1 MVIWQLGYPAGFGRA
16 GARGSPRMGASVLL
30 PSMHPSAAR
39 ARPNLT
45 QGPILQSLLR
55 LAWPIVFGNVLQT
68 GYQLVDAFWVGK
80 LGAKAVAAVAVS
92 FPVNFL
98 LIALGSGFS
107 VAGSVL
113 VAQNFGA
120 RHPKMV
126 NHVAAQALVLE
137 TGLAVLLTVGA
148 HLASPHILHLMGAG
162 PDIFEQ
168 ANQFQ
173 QVLFWG
179 LTFNFGFLM
188 FQALMRG
195 VGEVKI
201 PLYINLATL
210 ALNFGLDPFFIYGW
224 GPVPRLGVAGT
235 AVATLCTQVI
245 SVVAGLVVLLRGRS
259 GIQLSYK
266 GYRPDWA
273 LMGRI
278 FRLGGPSS
286 VDLSALALGLS
297 VLTTLAAGFGTAVLA
312 TYGIGSRIIAL
323 AIIPALG
330 ISLACS
336 TLVAQNVG
344 ARNLP
349 RALRTANYAL
359 GVSFTT
365 LLVLGGLIWLAAR
378 PLVGFFLK
386 GDAVVSEQAV
396 EFVRIASLSLCF
408 TGVQQ
413 TVSGAFRGVGNTL
426 SAMVLTITGIW
437 VFQFPVAWYLSR
449 HTALGFR
456 GIWWSF
462 VVANV
467 LISTVA
473 GLWYWKGNW
482 HGRDLADPLAPRVAA
497 ATPRE
502 ES

>member
-1 MVIWQLGYPAGFGRA
+1 
-16 GARGSPRMGASVLL
+16 
-30 PSMHPSAAR
+30 
-39 ARPNLT
+39 
-45 QGPILQSLLR
+45 LQTLLR
-55 LAWPIVFGNVLQT
+55 LAWPIVFGNLLQT
-68 GYQLVDAFWVGK
+68 GYQLVDAFWVGQ

-120 RHPKMV
+120 RHQTMV
-126 NHVAAQALVLE
+126 NHITAQALVLE
-137 TGLAVLLTVGA
+137 TVLAVVLTVVA
-148 HLASPHILHLMGAG
+148 HLASPLILHAMGAG
-162 PDIFEQ
+162 PDIFEP

-173 QVLFWG
+173 RILFWG

-201 PLYINLATL
+201 PLYINLVTL
-210 ALNFGLDPFFIYGW
+210 ALNFLLDPLFIYGW
-224 GPVPRLGVAGT
+224 GPVPGLGVAGS
-235 AVATLCTQVI
+235 AMATLITQAL
-245 SVVAGLVVLLRGRS
+245 SVVAGMVVLLRGRS
-259 GIQLSYK
+259 GIQLSFK

-286 VDLSALALGLS
+286 VDLSARALGLS
-297 VLTTLAAGFGTAVLA
+297 MLTTLAAGFGTEILA
-312 TYGIGSRIIAL
+312 TYGIGSRIIAI

-349 RALRTANYAL
+349 RALQTANYAVV
-359 GVSFTT
+359 VSFAV
-365 LLVLGGLIWLAAR
+365 LLVLGGAIWAAA
-378 PLVGFFLK
+378 PLLVAFFLR
-386 GDAVVSEQAV
+386 GDDTVAGYAVQ
-396 EFVRIASLSLCF
+396 FVRIAALSLCF

-413 TVSGAFRGVGNTL
+413 TVSGAFRGVGNTV

-437 VFQFPVAWYLSR
+437 VFQFPVAWYLSH
-449 HTALGFR
+449 HTGLGFR

-467 LISTVA
+467 AISLVA
-473 GLWYWKGNW
+473 GLWYWRGNW
-482 HGRDLADPLAPRVAA
+482 HGQYPADPLEPQVASA
-497 ATPRE
+497 VPQE
-502 ES
+502 EKGA

>member
-1 MVIWQLGYPAGFGRA
+1 MPPTPA
-16 GARGSPRMGASVLL
+16 
-30 PSMHPSAAR
+30 

-45 QGPILQSLLR
+45 QGPILQSLLK

-68 GYQLVDAFWVGK
+68 GYQLVDAFWVGR

-120 RHPKMV
+120 RHQKMV
-126 NHVAAQALVLE
+126 NHVASQALVLE
-137 TGLAVLLTVGA
+137 TVLALLLTVGA
-148 HLASPHILHLMGAG
+148 HFASPYILHLMGAG
-162 PDIFEQ
+162 PDIFEP

-173 QVLFWG
+173 RVLFWG

-201 PLYINLATL
+201 PLYINLVTL
-210 ALNFGLDPFFIYGW
+210 GLNFVLDPLFIYGW
-224 GPVPRLGVAGT
+224 GPVPGLGVAGS
-235 AVATLCTQVI
+235 AMATIITQAL
-245 SVVAGLVVLLRGRS
+245 SVVAGLAVLLRGRS
-259 GIQLSYK
+259 GIQLSFA
-266 GYRPDWA
+266 GFRPDWA
-273 LMGRI
+273 LMGRV
-278 FRLGGPSS
+278 FRLGAPSS
-286 VDLSALALGLS
+286 VDLSARALGLS
-297 VLTTLAAGFGTAVLA
+297 VLTTLAAGFGTSVLA

-349 RALRTANYAL
+349 RALQTANYAL

-365 LLVLGGLIWLAAR
+365 LLVLSGIIWLAAR

-386 GDAVVSEQAV
+386 GDPLVSEQSV

-437 VFQFPVAWYLSR
+437 VFQFPVAWYLSH
-449 HTALGFR
+449 HTDLGFR

-467 LISTVA
+467 GISLIA

-482 HGRDLADPLAPRVAA
+482 HGQHQADPLGPQVAA
-497 ATPRE
+497 AAPQE
-502 ES
+502 EKAA

>member
-1 MVIWQLGYPAGFGRA
+1 MTAPN
-16 GARGSPRMGASVLL
+16 
-30 PSMHPSAAR
+30 

-45 QGPILQSLLR
+45 QGSILNALLA
-55 LAWPIVFGNVLQT
+55 LAWPIVFGNLLQT
-68 GYQLVDAFWVGK
+68 GYQLVDAFWVGQ
-80 LGAKAVAAVAVS
+80 LGAGAVAAVAIS

-120 RHPKMV
+120 RHLTMV
-126 NHVAAQALVLE
+126 NHVATQALVLE
-137 TGLAVLLTVGA
+137 TGLALVLTAVA
-148 HLASPHILHLMGAG
+148 HFASPYILHLLGAG

-173 QVLFWG
+173 RVLFWG
-179 LTFNFGFLM
+179 LPFSFGFLM

-195 VGEVKI
+195 VGQVKI
-201 PLYINLATL
+201 PLYINLVTL
-210 ALNFGLDPFFIYGW
+210 ALNFALDPLFIYGW
-224 GPVPRLGVAGT
+224 GPIPGMGVAGS
-235 AVATLCTQVI
+235 AAATLITQAI
-245 SVVAGLVVLLRGRS
+245 SVVAGLVVLLRGRA
-259 GIQLSYK
+259 GITLSLK
-266 GYRPDWA
+266 GYRPDWK
-273 LMGRI
+273 LLWRT
-278 FRLGGPSS
+278 FKLGGPSS
-286 VDLSALALGLS
+286 IDLSARALGLS
-297 VLTTLAAGFGTAVLA
+297 MLTTLAAGFGTTVLA

-349 RALRTANYAL
+349 RALQTANYAL
-359 GVSFTT
+359 GVSFAT
-365 LLVLGGLIWLAAR
+365 LLALGGVLWLAAR
-378 PLVGFFLK
+378 PLVAFFLK
-386 GDAVVSEQAV
+386 GDPLVSEQSV
-396 EFVRIASLSLCF
+396 EFVRIAALSLCF

-437 VFQFPVAWYLSR
+437 VFQFPVAWYLSH

-467 LISTVA
+467 GISLIA
-473 GLWYWKGNW
+473 GFWYWKGNW
-482 HGRDLADPLAPRVAA
+482 HGQRLADPLGPQVAA
-497 ATPRE
+497 AMPQE
-502 ES
+502 EKVG

>member
-1 MVIWQLGYPAGFGRA
+1 MTTPTT
-16 GARGSPRMGASVLL
+16 STT
-30 PSMHPSAAR
+30 R
-39 ARPNLT
+39 ARPALT
-45 QGPILQSLLR
+45 QGSILKTLLA
-55 LAWPIVFGNVLQT
+55 LAWPIVFGNLLQT

-80 LGAKAVAAVAVS
+80 LGARAVAAVAVS

-120 RHPKMV
+120 RHTKMV
-126 NHVAAQALVLE
+126 NHVAAQALVLT
-137 TGLAVLLTVGA
+137 TGLALLLTVGA
-148 HLASPHILHLMGAG
+148 HVASPYILHLMGAG
-162 PDIFEQ
+162 PDIFKQ
-168 ANQFQ
+168 ANRFQ

-179 LTFNFGFLM
+179 LSFNFGFLM

-210 ALNFGLDPFFIYGW
+210 ALNFGLDPLFIYGW
-224 GPVPRLGVAGT
+224 GPIPAMGVAGT
-235 AVATLCTQVI
+235 AAATLITQVL
-245 SVVAGLVVLLRGRS
+245 SVIAGIAVLLRGRS
-259 GIQLSYK
+259 GIQLTFQ
-266 GYRPDWA
+266 GFRPDWA
-273 LMGRI
+273 LMRRI
-278 FRLGGPSS
+278 FKLGGPSS
-286 VDLSALALGLS
+286 VDLSARALGLS
-297 VLTTLAAGFGTAVLA
+297 MLTTLAAGFGTAVLA

-359 GVSFTT
+359 VVSFTT

-378 PLVGFFLK
+378 PLVGFFLQ
-386 GDAVVSEQAV
+386 GDEEVSQRAV

-437 VFQFPVAWYLSR
+437 VFQFPAAWYLSH

-467 LISTVA
+467 FISLVA

-482 HGRDLADPLAPRVAA
+482 HGRDLADPLKPQVATA
-497 ATPRE
+497 SPPE
-502 ES
+502 GSGG